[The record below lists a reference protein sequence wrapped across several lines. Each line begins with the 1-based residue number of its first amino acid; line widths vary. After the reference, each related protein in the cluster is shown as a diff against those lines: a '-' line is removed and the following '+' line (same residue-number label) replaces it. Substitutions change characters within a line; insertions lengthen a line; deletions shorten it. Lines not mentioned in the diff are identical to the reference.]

1 MPMGE
6 SLTIIPT
13 APSFHLAIV
22 KLLIGRSNV
31 CKKCSPIIMDDS
43 CMKYMQSAI
52 TDIITVLDLDC
63 SLGKERAHPQHPK
76 RFIKVFSDTAIG
88 FH

>member
-1 MPMGE
+1 
-6 SLTIIPT
+6 
-13 APSFHLAIV
+13 
-22 KLLIGRSNV
+22 
-31 CKKCSPIIMDDS
+31 MDDS